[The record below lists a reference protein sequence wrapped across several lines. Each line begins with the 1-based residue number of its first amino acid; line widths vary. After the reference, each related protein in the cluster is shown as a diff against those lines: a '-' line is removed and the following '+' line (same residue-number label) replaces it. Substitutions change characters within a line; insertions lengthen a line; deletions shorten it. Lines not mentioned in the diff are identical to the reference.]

1 MGGDVSHEF
10 LVPAEIGEDTVDVN
24 GVETPAIE
32 FLLDRLKGTK
42 TNNEFFDAMKRASRS
57 EDRHSF
63 FEGQE
68 LLVGSATDDGV
79 SIFISEYVA
88 EVRQKAE
95 ADLAKL
101 QILHRER
108 MAALSDPLEARRA
121 EEEYAI
127 DRRRLEE
134 RRDSA
139 IARLRDG

>member
-1 MGGDVSHEF
+1 MKSAYELALERLESQG
-10 LVPAEIGEDTVDVN
+10 
-24 GVETPAIE
+24 IE
-32 FLLDRLKGTK
+32 RPSTLD
-42 TNNEFFDAMKRASRS
+42 E
-57 EDRHSF
+57 
-63 FEGQE
+63 
-68 LLVGSATDDGV
+68 ATRER
-79 SIFISEYVA
+79 IA

-101 QILHRER
+101 EILHRER
-108 MAALSDPLEARRA
+108 LAAQSDPREAHRA